1 MKLKWYSIGYFL
13 FFSLKIFSQPD
24 TVSFLNSQ
32 TRNYDQHHIKLTVAF
47 DFNEEKVIGEC
58 DFSFS
63 PLVDNF
69 RELVLHAKTMKVGS
83 VKVSNKELQFRQN
96 DMHLF
101 IEMDKDYSKED
112 SVTVSI
118 DYETYP
124 ARGMYFFKPT
134 KEIPEMPYQ
143 IWTQGEGEYNR
154 FWYPSY
160 DLPDDKLTSEIFVI
174 VPSNLI
180 AISNGILEGVEEN
193 GKNKVF
199 HWKMDKPYSTYLTS
213 IIVGDY
219 VTVKE
224 KVKGIVLE
232 YNIPPDW
239 VDKRDYFFGRTPRM
253 LNFFSDYI
261 CPYPYERYA
270 QTPVQDFEWGGM
282 ENITA
287 TTLNR
292 RIFHD
297 KNAEPNYTADDL
309 IVHEFVHQWFGDY
322 LTCKTFQHIWLNE
335 GFATYFTDLW
345 YEDEFGKDDFLYQ
358 RYLANKL
365 YFEDELKAEPV
376 DTIQLKEEFIPVE
389 LSGDK
394 AYERGAAILNMLRFV
409 LGDET
414 FEKALKHYVG
424 KHKYQGVTTEDFR
437 ISLEESSGRNLKE
450 FFKQWIYQA
459 GFPEFK
465 VDYSWNESSKELKL
479 NVKQTQ
485 QLFPAVGI
493 FEIPVLVE
501 IVAGKQ
507 LIRERINI
515 AGKENSFTFT
525 INQKPDLVRFNKY
538 EWILC
543 KVDFEKSFD
552 ELVYQLQYDDDV
564 VGRLDAA
571 KQLSKF
577 GEKSVDVLNRA
588 ILTERYYGVRLSVVE
603 SLKEIGGD
611 KVLEPLIKACD
622 DADAR
627 VREAAVKTLSVFSY
641 GKVEDILFDKLKND
655 DNYYVK
661 GAALYSIGAIKHPKA
676 LQILTDALKMDSH
689 MNIIRRGTFEGFKA
703 LGNPSIL
710 PLVKEY
716 TKYKYSYGGM
726 HLLDTTALDCAKS
739 FAETNYGEVIDVI
752 SSALSNPYFRTR
764 IHAAK
769 LLAELGAKDKLPDII
784 KFYEEDRRLVVKN
797 ELKIAIDKL
806 LSQNK

>member
-69 RELVLHAKTMKVGS
+69 SELVLHAKTMKVGS

-437 ISLEESSGRNLKE
+437 IALEESSGRNLKE
-450 FFKQWIYQA
+450 FFRQWIYQA

-465 VDYSWNESSKELKL
+465 VDYSWNENAGKLKL
-479 NVKQTQ
+479 DVKQTQ